1 MAVIDAELYVQAMDL
16 EGEDRERLF
25 EATLRR
31 IPGVS
36 FVSPREHSGP
46 SAERC
51 VQIAFDP
58 EQTNPVI
65 IKDVLGRIGFNV
77 LSARESDP
85 ASATDTAR
93 TARSGESR

>member
-16 EGEDRERLF
+16 EGEGRERLF
-25 EATLRR
+25 EATLRQ

-36 FVSPREHSGP
+36 FVSPREHTGP

-77 LSARESDP
+77 LSARETEPAGTSDV
-85 ASATDTAR
+85 TR
-93 TARSGESR
+93 TARPEESR